1 MKKIFYALSA
11 LLIAA
16 VSCTDK
22 EPTGQDGAIVAT
34 YYLVSN
40 QTEIATLA
48 ENRSRD
54 VSLNVKAREE
64 IGGATNLTFNLKVDP
79 SLVEAYNKAYR
90 TSYYALPD
98 NATKLTTN

>member
-54 VSLNVKAREE
+54 VSINVKAREE

-79 SLVEAYNKAYR
+79 SLVEA
-90 TSYYALPD
+90 
-98 NATKLTTN
+98 